1 MDASTQ
7 CRRYA
12 EQRPKTKCL
21 AASAVGPQLHR
32 MTDLALDSGSGHDAR
47 SKAAG
52 LGAIGAGIAWVA
64 WVSINGRTH
73 GGLDAGASA
82 VGEPLARVG
91 ALLMVA
97 WNLLL
102 VPAALTLG
110 DELAPRARERMRLA
124 TLAGI
129 ASLLFWAIGGATRT
143 ITAPLEVT
151 YIALSAV
158 WWGGIGL
165 TIRAERRWF
174 GTFTLVLAAFA
185 AWDAFLTAFVSVPF
199 SLYLTA
205 APKLPLS
212 ILWDF
217 WVGYE
222 LVRARRQ

>member
-1 MDASTQ
+1 M
-7 CRRYA
+7 
-12 EQRPKTKCL
+12 
-21 AASAVGPQLHR
+21 
-32 MTDLALDSGSGHDAR
+32 
-47 SKAAG
+47 AG
-52 LGAIGAGIAWVA
+52 LGALGAGVAWVT
-64 WVSINGRTH
+64 WVSINARTH

-82 VGEPLARVG
+82 IGEPLARVG
-91 ALLMVA
+91 TLLMVA

-110 DELAPRARERMRLA
+110 DELAPHARERMRLA

-129 ASLLFWAIGGATRT
+129 ASLLFWAIGGATHT

-158 WWGGIGL
+158 WWGGIGI
-165 TIRAERRWF
+165 TIRAERKWF

-212 ILWDF
+212 IVWDF

-222 LVRARRQ
+222 LVRARRR

>member
-1 MDASTQ
+1 MGWRLQPSGRSFSPMSDEA
-7 CRRYA
+7 A
-12 EQRPKTKCL
+12 LIARPRDTRSSVAGVGAL
-21 AASAVGPQLHR
+21 A
-32 MTDLALDSGSGHDAR
+32 
-47 SKAAG
+47 
-52 LGAIGAGIAWVA
+52 AGIAWVA
-64 WVSINGRTH
+64 WAVLNTRTH
-73 GGLDAGASA
+73 GGLDAGAGA

-97 WNLLL
+97 WNVLLL
-102 VPAALTLG
+102 PAALTLG
-110 DELAPRARERMRLA
+110 DELAPRARERMRVA
-124 TLAGI
+124 TIAGI

-143 ITAPLEVT
+143 ITPTLEVT

-165 TIRAERRWF
+165 TIRAERPWF

-212 ILWDF
+212 IIWDF
-217 WVGYE
+217 SLAFE
-222 LVRARRQ
+222 LLRSRRH